1 MTVQFADF
9 NLRPEL
15 EQAINALGYTQPT
28 PIQAGIIPLMQSG
41 HDVTGQAQTG
51 TGKTAAFALPILNR
65 IDPNQ
70 VLPQALV
77 VAPTRELALQVTDM
91 IQSLGQFLDVHVLTV
106 YGGTSYTQQLNQL
119 RRGVQVVVGTPGRIL
134 DLIKRGRLD
143 LTEVRTVVLDEADEM
158 LSMGFVEDVEAI
170 LFATPD
176 ERQTTLFSATLPPRI
191 RELARKFLHDPKTI
205 SIASEQ
211 VTLAATEQRVYYV
224 NEFDKLAVLTRLFE
238 MEDISSAL
246 IFTRTR
252 VRTGELVT
260 ELNSRGYPAEA
271 LSGDLSQDAREHTMA
286 RFRAGQV
293 KVLVATDVAARG
305 LDVEGI
311 SHVFNFDLPE
321 ETETF
326 VHRVGRTGRAG
337 RTGIA
342 ISLARPSE
350 RRQVRQIEQFTH
362 QQMLESQVPTIED
375 IQAKRVDS
383 LIAKVETWLKRGRA
397 KEERALV
404 ESMAAVGFDP
414 IDIAA
419 AALKVARAEE
429 KQRPIPEISPL
440 PEKAVRPERRPR
452 EDRSERGGRGDT
464 RKKGQRD
471 SSGQAKPRAN
481 IRGKQSDEEGMI
493 RLEMGLGK
501 VDGLRPADV
510 VASIAGA
517 AGIPGTAFGRIYIQN
532 HRTTVDV
539 SEEYLEKVVS
549 ANNKYKARGQSFTL
563 TKG

>member
-1 MTVQFADF
+1 MTLQFEDF

-15 EQAINALGYTQPT
+15 VQAINELGYTQPT

-41 HDVTGQAQTG
+41 YDVTGQAQTG
-51 TGKTAAFALPILNR
+51 TGKTAAYALPILNH
-65 IDPNQ
+65 IDPDQ
-70 VLPQALV
+70 RLPQALV

-91 IQSLGQFLDVHVLTV
+91 FQSLGQFMDVHVLTV

-119 RRGVQVVVGTPGRIL
+119 RRGVQIVVGTPGRIL
-134 DLIKRGRLD
+134 DLVKRGRLE
-143 LTEVRTVVLDEADEM
+143 LGGVRTVVLDEADEM
-158 LSMGFVEDVEAI
+158 LSMGFVEDMEAI
-170 LFATPD
+170 LAVTPED
-176 ERQTTLFSATLPPRI
+176 RQTTLFSATLPPRI
-191 RELARKFLHDPKTI
+191 RELARKYLHDPKTI
-205 SIASEQ
+205 SIQPEQ
-211 VTLAATEQRVYYV
+211 VTVAATEQRVYYV

-238 MEDISSAL
+238 MEEITSAL

-252 VRTGELVT
+252 IRTGELVT
-260 ELNSRGYPAEA
+260 ELNQRGYPSEA

-286 RFRAGQV
+286 RFRSGQI

-311 SHVFNFDLPE
+311 THVFNYDLPE

-326 VHRVGRTGRAG
+326 VHRIGRTGRAG

-342 ISLARPSE
+342 ITLARPSE

-362 QQMLESQVPTIED
+362 QEMTEGVIPTVED
-375 IQAKRVDS
+375 IQGKRVDS
-383 LIAKVETWLKRGRA
+383 LIDKVETWLKRGRA

-404 ESMAAVGFDP
+404 ETMIAAGYDP
-414 IDIAA
+414 VDIAA

-429 KQRPIPEISPL
+429 KQRPIPQISPL

-452 EDRSERGGRGDT
+452 TEHSDRDRSKGRN
-464 RKKGQRD
+464 RHEPAGQ
-471 SSGQAKPRAN
+471 GKPRASV
-481 IRGKQSDEEGMI
+481 RGKKSDEEGMI

-501 VDGLRPADV
+501 VDGLRPSDV
-510 VASIAGA
+510 VASIAGT
-517 AGIPGTAFGRIYIQN
+517 AGIPGSSLGRIYIQN

-539 SEEYLEKVVS
+539 SEEVLDRVIS
-549 ANNKYKARGQSFTL
+549 TNNKYKVRNQTFTL